1 MANLPNRAAIL
12 AALPK
17 AETGDHRLQA
27 DITRAVVT
35 LGDTAITPA
44 LTAGSATAANCATT
58 INLVIAA
65 LQAKGLLR

>member
-1 MANLPNRAAIL
+1 MANLPNRAAIV
-12 AALPK
+12 AAFPK

-27 DITRAVVT
+27 DISRAIVT

-44 LTAGSATAANCATT
+44 LTAGDATAANCATT
-58 INLVIAA
+58 INLLITQ